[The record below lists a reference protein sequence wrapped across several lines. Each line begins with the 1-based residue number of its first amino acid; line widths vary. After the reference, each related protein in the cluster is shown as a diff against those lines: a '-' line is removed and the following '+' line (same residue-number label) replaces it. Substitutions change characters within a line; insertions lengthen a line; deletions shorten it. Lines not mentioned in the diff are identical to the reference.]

1 MCGISGILSLEN
13 RKISKRD
20 LNIMND
26 MIIHRGPDSG
36 GNFIEDN
43 IALGNRR
50 LAIIDLNKSSDLP
63 FFYKDLE
70 SEFLSNREV

>member
-13 RKISKRD
+13 RKISERD

-50 LAIIDLNKSSDLP
+50 LAIIDLNESSDLP
-63 FFYKDLE
+63 FFYKDQDYKLV
-70 SEFLSNREV
+70 SLMH